1 MVIKAG
7 QPLLPAER
15 AWVVM
20 DEEVFVVPEAEKLE
34 PNTTYE
40 WYFADAV
47 MADDFFYPDPLA

>member
-1 MVIKAG
+1 M
-7 QPLLPAER
+7 LPAER